1 MSSIS
6 PVLSTGLTLTSQSDS
21 ASSSRSPE
29 KIREAATQFES
40 LMIGQVFKTI
50 HEDDEG
56 WLGTGDDQ
64 SASSAMSMADDYLAQ
79 SISKGGG
86 LGLAKMIA
94 RQLGDANAA
103 DPAQP
108 ASPTTETGD

>member
-1 MSSIS
+1 MRDIFSFFEKPKDPLSFSAIRIS
-6 PVLSTGLTLTSQSDS
+6 L
-21 ASSSRSPE
+21 ASPE
-29 KIREAATQFES
+29 KIREAAGQFES
-40 LMIGQVFKTI
+40 LMIGQVFKTV

-64 SASSAMSMADDYLAQ
+64 TGSSAMGMADDYLAQ

-94 RQLGDANAA
+94 RQLGEANAA
-103 DPAQP
+103 ESASE
-108 ASPTTETGD
+108 ASPAD

>member
-6 PVLSTGLTLTSQSDS
+6 PVLSSGLTLTAQSDS
-21 ASSSRSPE
+21 ASNSRSPE

-40 LMIGQVFKTI
+40 LMIGQVLKTV
-50 HEDDEG
+50 HEDEGG
-56 WLGTGDDQ
+56 WLGTGEDQ
-64 SASSAMSMADDYLAQ
+64 TASSAMGMADDFLAQ

-94 RQLGDANAA
+94 RQLGDANAS
-103 DPAQP
+103 DPANSSNPATQP
-108 ASPTTETGD
+108 